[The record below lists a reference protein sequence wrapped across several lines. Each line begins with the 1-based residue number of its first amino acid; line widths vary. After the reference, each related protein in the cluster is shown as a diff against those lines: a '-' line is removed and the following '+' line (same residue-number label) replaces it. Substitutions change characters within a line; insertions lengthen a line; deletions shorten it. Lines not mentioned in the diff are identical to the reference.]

1 MGLSGDMRE
10 TRDTAGLTLGDMHD
24 AFETFYQFQ
33 HKQGLLFQEDWDT
46 LAAYLNEHWLPNIK
60 IPFETF
66 DRWLTNWIL
75 KTLQPLVDWIKRLIH
90 GTTASMASV
99 PGGGLTPGG
108 NSVIGPRVS
117 GPSVRD
123 GISATLPSGYPAGRV
138 PSVSPDRGLRSTRPA
153 LTVDLRGASFGAGL
167 TEGQMRAWIAPVL
180 DDALQRWET
189 GLMRET
195 ADLAT
200 RGALR

>member
-1 MGLSGDMRE
+1 
-10 TRDTAGLTLGDMHD
+10 
-24 AFETFYQFQ
+24 
-33 HKQGLLFQEDWDT
+33 
-46 LAAYLNEHWLPNIK
+46 
-60 IPFETF
+60 
-66 DRWLTNWIL
+66 
-75 KTLQPLVDWIKRLIH
+75 
-90 GTTASMASV
+90 MASV

-167 TEGQMRAWIAPVL
+167 TEGQMRAWIAPL
-180 DDALQRWET
+180 LEDALSRWEH
-189 GLMRET
+189 GLVRGLT
-195 ADLAT
+195 DAKRSGGSQSADHLRRALDGLA
-200 RGALR
+200 RAG

>member
-1 MGLSGDMRE
+1 VLTFKDAYAGTWKNADTILPLHQAFGLLGESSQKTIGWLTDVGLPALKKSLPDAFGPFAPAITEISDLLVKRLGPDSQATFEGLSGDMRE

-46 LAAYLNEHWLPNIK
+46 LAAYLNEHWLPKIK

-90 GTTASMASV
+90 GTTPPWQACQEA
-99 PGGGLTPGG
+99 
-108 NSVIGPRVS
+108 
-117 GPSVRD
+117 
-123 GISATLPSGYPAGRV
+123 A
-138 PSVSPDRGLRSTRPA
+138 
-153 LTVDLRGASFGAGL
+153 
-167 TEGQMRAWIAPVL
+167 
-180 DDALQRWET
+180 
-189 GLMRET
+189 
-195 ADLAT
+195 
-200 RGALR
+200 